1 MAAKL
6 TIKGGPDLRARLL
19 AIPAGA
25 PEMVAV
31 WADDAA
37 SRMRSSAPNARRPE
51 SQRFT
56 PKTRG
61 LRGAVYG
68 AFWWVFVDRGR
79 KKPPEGISGGG
90 GKNPP
95 TTLMFSIGGRTIFAK
110 HSAGGRMR
118 KRPFITKAAQDALAS
133 SKLVDLIIKQWN
145 RKRLTG
151 SHKAFL

>member
-25 PEMVAV
+25 PEMVAL

-37 SRMRSSAPNARRPE
+37 ARMRTSAPNARRPKSRE
-51 SQRFT
+51 FT
-56 PKTRG
+56 TKARG

-68 AFWWVFVDRGR
+68 AFWWVFVDRGT
-79 KKPPEGISGGG
+79 KAHEITGAGA
-90 GKNPP
+90 KNPP
-95 TTLMFSIGGRTIFAK
+95 TTLKFQWSGRTIFAK
-110 HSAGGRMR
+110 AVMHPRTRRRA
-118 KRPFITKAAQDALAS
+118 FITKAAQDALAS
-133 SKLVDLIIKQWN
+133 SKLTDLIVKLWN